1 MLEQQI
7 NVDNTALFEQLW
19 GWTNELR
26 EKIDARFELHSD
38 PSTEKF
44 QNYSALI
51 GEAHGSV
58 NTFSGPEI
66 DWLVHSWLREPKS
79 GFCNMHLTVWLKS
92 QIRVPHLAIVFATVP
107 ELFFFIDY
115 VPRTDLFTDLDYLD
129 RYYEPVNQTYLAFLK
144 DSRFQQYISKTL
156 YIRQVQSH
164 TSLCYTSPVTE
175 ETLARVHTVAH
186 EMINRWLNWVDE
198 AEPVAESERTALSER
213 DLFVRR
219 TVAERDPDN
228 QIAVR
233 LFGAEMTDKLVRSL
247 WGGERI
253 L

>member
-38 PSTEKF
+38 PSTENF
-44 QNYSALI
+44 QKYSALI
-51 GEAHGSV
+51 GEAHGSL

-175 ETLARVHTVAH
+175 EETLARVHTLAH
-186 EMINRWLNWVDE
+186 EMINRWLDWVDE
-198 AEPVAESERTALSER
+198 AEPVAESERDALSER

-219 TVAERDPDN
+219 TVAERDPRQPNCCAAIWGRRSTDN
-228 QIAVR
+228 
-233 LFGAEMTDKLVRSL
+233 
-247 WGGERI
+247 
-253 L
+253 